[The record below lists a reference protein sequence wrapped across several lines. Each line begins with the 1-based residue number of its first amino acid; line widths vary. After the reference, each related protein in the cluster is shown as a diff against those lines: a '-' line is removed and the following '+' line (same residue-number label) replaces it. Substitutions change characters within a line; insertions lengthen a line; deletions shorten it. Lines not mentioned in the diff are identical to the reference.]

1 MARNGLIYFRWPLYL
16 LLWAQIPY
24 KKWSIPHSQQKW
36 LKMQYLGAIS
46 KTEWSWFVS
55 KANIQYHSNPVYAP
69 TTGAKKAEV
78 DQF

>member
-1 MARNGLIYFRWPLYL
+1 
-16 LLWAQIPY
+16 
-24 KKWSIPHSQQKW
+24 
-36 LKMQYLGAIS
+36 MQYLGAIS

-69 TTGAKKAEV
+69 TTDAKKAEV